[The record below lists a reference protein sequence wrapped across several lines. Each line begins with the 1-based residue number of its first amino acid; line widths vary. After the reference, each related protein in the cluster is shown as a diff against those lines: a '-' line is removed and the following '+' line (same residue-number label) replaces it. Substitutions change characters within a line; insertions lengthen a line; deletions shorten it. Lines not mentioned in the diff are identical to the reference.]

1 LQLRPILWCWLSPAL
16 RSGLLVFGTWK
27 VPPSAPSKPF
37 RTYAELVSILSDRG
51 MQIDD
56 AEHAKRKLAQL
67 GYYRLSGF
75 WYSARQFQVNE
86 QRQKQFCAITK
97 KPLRLE
103 IFQVNTTFDDA
114 VALYH
119 FDKSLRMLMLDA
131 IECLEVNLKTVV
143 AHEIG
148 YHDPMAYE
156 KSNFILDKW
165 ARPYIDRH
173 GKPRNKWLEWSK
185 KQQSHIVRSQEDCI
199 RWHIR
204 TQKCIPI

>member
-1 LQLRPILWCWLSPAL
+1 
-16 RSGLLVFGTWK
+16 
-27 VPPSAPSKPF
+27 
-37 RTYAELVSILSDRG
+37 
-51 MQIDD
+51 
-56 AEHAKRKLAQL
+56 
-67 GYYRLSGF
+67 
-75 WYSARQFQVNE
+75 
-86 QRQKQFCAITK
+86 
-97 KPLRLE
+97 
-103 IFQVNTTFDDA
+103 VNTTFDDA

-173 GKPRNKWLEWSK
+173 GKPRNKWLE
-185 KQQSHIVRSQEDCI
+185 
-199 RWHIR
+199 
-204 TQKCIPI
+204 